1 MLQTSSLRW
10 LEQLLRL
17 SNDQL
22 IEEGIIIGGDSDSVC
37 RGIERWMSLGLDTLL
52 LMLGAGNTT
61 HAQVMR
67 ALDLLGGEVLPRF
80 KAS

>member
-1 MLQTSSLRW
+1 MRI
-10 LEQLLRL
+10 LLDHRHLAIMPDDTL
-17 SNDQL
+17 SDVLNFVVNHL
-22 IEEGIIIGGDSDSVC
+22 PC

-67 ALDLLGGEVLPRF
+67 ALDLLGDKVIPRF